1 MIKVKGFNFWLCFV
15 LLSSMMFGQDW
26 TLKLRSRVELRNWKL
41 TSRADKTEK
50 SLPGASITL
59 SKGSV
64 VINQTTTNA
73 DGDFEID
80 VPGKGEF
87 ILTITFA
94 GCNTKKFSVST
105 NGVPDAVGK
114 DNYKPTVSIG
124 GFVMSKPI
132 KGVDYLGL
140 NEPLVKVEYKNN
152 GQNFDKDETVTNK
165 GMEIVSKIYDAETKI
180 IEKFCAT
187 NKSGDDALN
196 KLKNCPLAREYYLK
210 AINMLPDE
218 NYPVEQLAKA
228 DQCIKDK
235 EMAAAVS
242 AEAAAKKAE
251 AARIA
256 NEKAKADKAAKDK
269 EAFNKTA
276 ANKTSKEKEP
286 SKKPETSTNSIE
298 SVKSSASNNSEGSSS
313 GNEGNSKRRVPQV
326 IGANKYKET
335 ITRAD
340 DYFKTKRYP
349 EAKAAYQEALKLKA
363 GDAYA
368 TGKLE
373 QIEKITGS
381 K

>member
-1 MIKVKGFNFWLCFV
+1 MNVKSVKFLVCFV
-15 LLSSMMFGQDW
+15 FLASFVRGQDW
-26 TLKLRSRVELRNWKL
+26 TLKLRSRVELRSWKL
-41 TSRADKTEK
+41 TNRADKTEK

-59 SKGSV
+59 TKGSV
-64 VINQTTTNA
+64 VLNQTTTNA

-187 NKSGDDALN
+187 NKLGDDALN
-196 KLKNCPLAREYYLK
+196 KLKNCPLAKEYYLK
-210 AINMLPDE
+210 AINMLQDE

-228 DQCIKDK
+228 EQCIKDK
-235 EMAAAVS
+235 EAVNAAA

-251 AARIA
+251 AAKLT
-256 NEKAKADKAAKDK
+256 NEKAKAEKAAKDK

-276 ANKTSKEKEP
+276 ANKTNQEKEP
-286 SKKPETSTNSIE
+286 AKKTVEPIK
-298 SVKSSASNNSEGSSS
+298 SVASNETEGSSS
-313 GNEGNSKRRVPQV
+313 GGNGNSKHKVPQV

-335 ITRAD
+335 IIRAD
-340 DYFKTKRYP
+340 DYFKTKRYS

-373 QIEKITGS
+373 QIERIVGPK
-381 K
+381 